1 MYTPNSLDQTLT
13 QAIIPYNQAY
23 AEMILA
29 YVTPACLVFN
39 TYAPIEKGGGF
50 PSGKQN
56 RNLQNYSHNER
67 SPLTPHT
74 HGRPTDP
81 LTQPQS
87 SRIKNVPLS
96 SP

>member
-39 TYAPIEKGGGF
+39 TYAPIEKGGGGSQVGNKTGIF
-50 PSGKQN
+50 KTIPITKDP
-56 RNLQNYSHNER
+56 H
-67 SPLTPHT
+67 SPYIHME
-74 HGRPTDP
+74 DP
-81 LTQPQS
+81 LTH
-87 SRIKNVPLS
+87 
-96 SP
+96 

>member
-39 TYAPIEKGGGF
+39 TYAPIEKGGGVPKWETKQKSSKLF
-50 PSGKQN
+50 P
-56 RNLQNYSHNER
+56 
-67 SPLTPHT
+67 
-74 HGRPTDP
+74 
-81 LTQPQS
+81 
-87 SRIKNVPLS
+87 
-96 SP
+96 